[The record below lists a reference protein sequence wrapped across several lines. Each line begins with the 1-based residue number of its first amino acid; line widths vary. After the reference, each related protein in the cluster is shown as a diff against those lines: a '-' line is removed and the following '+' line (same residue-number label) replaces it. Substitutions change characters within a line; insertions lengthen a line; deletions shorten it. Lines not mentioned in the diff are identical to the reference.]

1 MSKRHSSSVQRTTIR
16 LDEHLFIRVKEYAI
30 ERRRSFTSV
39 VTEAL
44 SAHLASDQHKAGSAQ
59 RARVRLPVS
68 KQKGGFAPGI
78 KDWEDVK
85 RVLEEQEIENFQRMT
100 REDAARRR

>member
-1 MSKRHSSSVQRTTIR
+1 MQRTTIR
-16 LDEHLFIRVKEYAI
+16 LEEHLLVQVKEYAVAQ
-30 ERRRSFTSV
+30 RKSFTTV

-44 SAHLASDQHKAGSAQ
+44 HAHLASRGQNTGAR

-78 KDWEDVK
+78 ETWDDVK
-85 RVLEEQEIENFQRMT
+85 RVLEDEEIENFKRVA